1 MILTTREQA
10 INFCIYAM
18 TYDDAMRRMY
28 EAWDD
33 NRDSE
38 TLEPLIEEL
47 DDAVCR
53 VFGTYTFKVPDR
65 EHVVLT
71 AIDSHDKAENRR

>member
-18 TYDDAMRRMY
+18 TYDEAMRRMY
-28 EAWDD
+28 ESWDD
-33 NRDSE
+33 NRYSE

-53 VFGTYTFKVPDR
+53 VFGTYTFEAPDL

-71 AIDSHDKAENRR
+71 AIGSHEKAENRR